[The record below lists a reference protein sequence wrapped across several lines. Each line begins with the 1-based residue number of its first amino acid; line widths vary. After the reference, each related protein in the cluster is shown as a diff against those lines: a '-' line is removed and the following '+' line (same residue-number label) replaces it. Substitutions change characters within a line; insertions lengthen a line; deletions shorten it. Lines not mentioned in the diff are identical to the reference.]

1 MKIAIELWRDVKVSL
16 SMKKILPDFVT
27 WCFFRGSSRQKSI
40 EKTPMIA
47 LSRFIIKEFNA
58 KQICTYL
65 HRNFSESSEPDIKVL
80 MHQTCK
86 ITRERR
92 QSVFRNDFPK
102 RSNVFFSMIRFKC
115 WSYAEQLLYKAWSV
129 QTSYRS
135 INARCQWV
143 EESAAFVSCD

>member
-1 MKIAIELWRDVKVSL
+1 
-16 SMKKILPDFVT
+16 
-27 WCFFRGSSRQKSI
+27 
-40 EKTPMIA
+40 MIA

-92 QSVFRNDFPK
+92 QCVFRNDFPK
-102 RSNVFFSMIRFKC
+102 RSNIFFFH
-115 WSYAEQLLYKAWSV
+115 
-129 QTSYRS
+129 
-135 INARCQWV
+135 
-143 EESAAFVSCD
+143 D